1 MKNASDPLTR
11 PGAFFF
17 ENVFIQNDNNMALL
31 IFCSFLAVLFFWAVG
46 AYNRLVVLR
55 ASVAKQFAAVDAQ
68 LLRVLVWLQGNLPAS
83 MRDMLSEME
92 EAALP
97 EALLK
102 NERDLNLLNILE
114 ALSNSLD
121 LARTQP
127 LSAVVMQKVNQERLA
142 LAAWAKTEVRAGQ
155 SGEATWFID
164 PLPYKFDRLKAQA
177 WPLMD
182 AYNQAATKYNE
193 AVLQFPAVVLAKR
206 VNFVPAQTLD
216 IADLLA

>member
-1 MKNASDPLTR
+1 MPFA
-11 PGAFFF
+11 G
-17 ENVFIQNDNNMALL
+17 VFIHNDANMSLL
-31 IFCSFLAVLFFWAVG
+31 IFSAILAVLFFWAVG
-46 AYNRLVVLR
+46 AYNRLVLLR

-68 LLRVLVWLQGNLPAS
+68 LLRVLVWLQGNLPVS

-102 NERDLNLLNILE
+102 NERDLKLLRILE
-114 ALSNSLD
+114 ELSDSLD

-127 LSAVVMQKVNQERLA
+127 MSASAMQRVNQERLA
-142 LAAWAKTEVRAGQ
+142 LAAWAKAEVRAGQ
-155 SGEATWFID
+155 TGEATWFID

-182 AYNQAATKYNE
+182 AYNQAAFKYNE
-193 AVLQFPAVVLAKR
+193 AIHQFPASLLAKQ
-206 VNFVPAQTLD
+206 VKFLPAQLLD
-216 IADLLA
+216 NADLLA

>member
-1 MKNASDPLTR
+1 VNTAR
-11 PGAFFF
+11 GIFF
-17 ENVFIQNDNNMALL
+17 EDVFIHNDNNMALL
-31 IFCSFLAVLFFWAVG
+31 IFSSILAVLFFWAVG

-68 LLRVLVWLQGNLPAS
+68 LIRVLVWLQGNLPAS

-102 NERDLNLLNILE
+102 NERDLKLLAILE
-114 ALSNSLD
+114 ELSDSLD

-127 LSAVVMQKVNQERLA
+127 LTPVVMSQVNQNRLA
-142 LAAWAKTEVRAGQ
+142 LAAWAKAEVRAGQ

-182 AYNQAATKYNE
+182 AYNQAALKYND
-193 AVLQFPAVVLAKR
+193 AVSQFPASVLAKQL
-206 VNFVPAQTLD
+206 NFVPAQTLD
-216 IADLLA
+216 ITDLLA

>member
-1 MKNASDPLTR
+1 MSLL
-11 PGAFFF
+11 
-17 ENVFIQNDNNMALL
+17 VFCAI
-31 IFCSFLAVLFFWAVG
+31 LATLFFWAVG

-55 ASVAKQFAAVDAQ
+55 ANVAKQFSAVDAQ

-102 NERDLNLLNILE
+102 NERDLNLLAILE
-114 ALSNSLD
+114 ALSDSLD
-121 LARTQP
+121 AARTQP
-127 LSAVVMQKVNQERLA
+127 LSPVVMQQVNQNRLA
-142 LAAWAKTEVRAGQ
+142 LAAWAKAEVRAGQ

-182 AYNQAATKYNE
+182 AYNQAAAKYNE
-193 AVLQFPAVVLAKR
+193 AVSQFPASVLAKQ
-206 VNFVPAQTLD
+206 VKFVPAQTLD

>member
-1 MKNASDPLTR
+1 MS
-11 PGAFFF
+11 
-17 ENVFIQNDNNMALL
+17 LL
-31 IFCSFLAVLFFWAVG
+31 IFCAILATLFFWAVG

-55 ASVAKQFAAVDAQ
+55 ANIAKQFAAVDAQ

-102 NERDLNLLNILE
+102 NERDLSLLDILE
-114 ALSNSLD
+114 ALSDSLD
-121 LARTQP
+121 AARTQP
-127 LSAVVMQKVNQERLA
+127 LSPVVMQQVNQNRLA
-142 LAAWAKTEVRAGQ
+142 LAAWAKAEVRAGQ

-182 AYNQAATKYNE
+182 AYNQAAAKYNE
-193 AVLQFPAVVLAKR
+193 AVSQFPASVLAKQ
-206 VNFVPAQTLD
+206 VKFLPAQTLE

>member
-1 MKNASDPLTR
+1 VNTAR
-11 PGAFFF
+11 GIFF
-17 ENVFIQNDNNMALL
+17 EDVFIHNDNMALL
-31 IFCSFLAVLFFWAVG
+31 IFSSILAVLFFWAVG

-68 LLRVLVWLQGNLPAS
+68 LIRVLVWLQGNLPAS

-102 NERDLNLLNILE
+102 NDRDLKLLAILE
-114 ALSNSLD
+114 DLSDSLD
-121 LARTQP
+121 LARAQP
-127 LSAVVMQKVNQERLA
+127 LSPVVMQKINQNRLA
-142 LAAWAKTEVRAGQ
+142 LAAWAKAEVRAGQ
-155 SGEATWFID
+155 SGDATWFID

-182 AYNQAATKYNE
+182 AYNQAALKYNH
-193 AVLQFPAVVLAKR
+193 AVLQFPASVLAKQM
-206 VNFVPAQTLD
+206 NFVPAQTLD

>member
-1 MKNASDPLTR
+1 MPFA
-11 PGAFFF
+11 G
-17 ENVFIQNDNNMALL
+17 VFIHNDANMSLL
-31 IFCSFLAVLFFWAVG
+31 IFSAILAVLFFWAVG
-46 AYNRLVVLR
+46 AYNRLVLLR

-68 LLRVLVWLQGNLPAS
+68 LLRVLVWLQGNLPVS

-102 NERDLNLLNILE
+102 NERDLKLLRILE
-114 ALSNSLD
+114 ELSDSLD

-127 LSAVVMQKVNQERLA
+127 MSASAMQRVNQERLA
-142 LAAWAKTEVRAGQ
+142 LAAWAKAEVRAGQ
-155 SGEATWFID
+155 TGEATWFID

-182 AYNQAATKYNE
+182 AYNQAAFKYNE
-193 AVLQFPAVVLAKR
+193 AIHQFPASLLAKQLK
-206 VNFVPAQTLD
+206 FLPAQLLD
-216 IADLLA
+216 NADLLA

>member
-1 MKNASDPLTR
+1 MS
-11 PGAFFF
+11 
-17 ENVFIQNDNNMALL
+17 LL
-31 IFCSFLAVLFFWAVG
+31 IFYAILATLVFWAIG
-46 AYNRLVVLR
+46 AYKRLVVLR
-55 ASVAKQFAAVDAQ
+55 ANVAKQFAAVDAQ

-102 NERDLNLLNILE
+102 NERDLKLLDVLE
-114 ALSNSLD
+114 ALSDSLD
-121 LARTQP
+121 AARTQP
-127 LSAVVMQKVNQERLA
+127 LSPEVMQQVNQNRLA
-142 LAAWAKTEVRAGQ
+142 LAAWAKAEVRAGQ

-182 AYNQAATKYNE
+182 AYNQAAAKYNE
-193 AVLQFPAVVLAKR
+193 AVTQFPASVLAKQ
-206 VNFVPAQTLD
+206 VKFVPAHTLD

>member
-1 MKNASDPLTR
+1 MSLL
-11 PGAFFF
+11 
-17 ENVFIQNDNNMALL
+17 VFCAI
-31 IFCSFLAVLFFWAVG
+31 LATLFFWAVG

-55 ASVAKQFAAVDAQ
+55 ANVAKQFAAVDAQ

-102 NERDLNLLNILE
+102 NERDLKLLDILE
-114 ALSNSLD
+114 ALSDSLD
-121 LARTQP
+121 AARTQP
-127 LSAVVMQKVNQERLA
+127 LSPVVMQQVNQNRLA
-142 LAAWAKTEVRAGQ
+142 LAAWAKVEVRAGQ

-182 AYNQAATKYNE
+182 AYNQAAAKYNE
-193 AVLQFPAVVLAKR
+193 AVSQFPASVLAKQ
-206 VNFVPAQTLD
+206 VKFVPAQTLD

>member
-1 MKNASDPLTR
+1 MS
-11 PGAFFF
+11 
-17 ENVFIQNDNNMALL
+17 LL
-31 IFCSFLAVLFFWAVG
+31 IFCAILATLFFWAVG

-55 ASVAKQFAAVDAQ
+55 ANIAKQFSAVDAQ

-102 NERDLNLLNILE
+102 NERDLKLLDILE
-114 ALSNSLD
+114 ALSDSLD
-121 LARTQP
+121 AARTQP
-127 LSAVVMQKVNQERLA
+127 LSPVVMQQVNQNRLA
-142 LAAWAKTEVRAGQ
+142 LAAWAKAEVRAGQ

-182 AYNQAATKYNE
+182 AYNQAAAKYNE
-193 AVLQFPAVVLAKR
+193 AVSQFPASVLAKQ
-206 VNFVPAQTLD
+206 VKFVPAQTLD